1 MLEIRLLGELEVVR
15 DGDAVPLPAS
25 KKSRALLAYL
35 AATARPHLRERLCEL
50 LWEGPDDPRAALRWS
65 LTKLR
70 PITGPH
76 LVTSREHVEFRCQDA
91 SIDIHRIGTPANDT
105 TEQLE
110 AHAALFRG
118 GFLDALDLPG
128 CFRYQQ
134 WCLGERER
142 IRQTHIT
149 ILTELT
155 QRLGRNEAALT
166 HARRRVMIDPFNEQ
180 AHAALIGLLASLGQS
195 REAMGQYDSCRSLF
209 ERELGGRPGPVVEE
223 ARRTVGKITSATAS
237 PAVSLPQS
245 STPEISF
252 VGRSQELAAIEPSNV
267 VVFVAG
273 EPGIG
278 KSRLLQELRARTTG
292 TTLYGRAFASEMI
305 RPYGLW
311 IDALGSLPNEADRPR
326 LFEAVVQMLSG
337 VALIAIDDLQ
347 WIDEAS
353 VALLHYVA
361 RTSASRIVLAARNGE
376 LEDNP
381 NAMRLIRELARE
393 KRLRRFDLGPLTAE
407 ETLMLARVVA
417 TPEEVER
424 VASASGGNPLFT
436 IELARAQ
443 RPGSLLEVIGERI
456 TQLEGAAREVASWA
470 AAVGRQFDAEIV
482 GRATGMAAGEM
493 LAALERLERCGIIRA
508 AGDRYDF
515 AHDLIREVAYQKIS
529 GPRRALVHRAIA
541 RALREAHDHDG
552 ALAGEIVHHA
562 SLAGDHAL
570 AATAAVEAG
579 NRCLRMFAYTE
590 AVSVARRGL
599 QLVES
604 LSGSLRIDTEMGL
617 LHVMVMSRTPV
628 HDKVEWA
635 GRLVELT
642 EAARSAG
649 LPKTAAL
656 GSHLLACLYE
666 ESNRYFDAAG
676 ATMNSAELSRTAD
689 PATVALSMANAARC
703 LLFLQR
709 DVAQAES
716 LLNQASAMGIE
727 NAELDLGLGFLH
739 AHHGRVAAAMPHLER
754 ALQLASRDQDHWRE
768 WIALWRMVIAA
779 LEQGDPALALR
790 FCERLRPVAT
800 RMKGGSEL
808 VRSEVLETIA
818 HWMSDHSVD
827 LESSLGRL
835 REVDSKSDLAWALT
849 FVAQIE
855 MKRGLVEDARR
866 HAEEAVGA
874 AEAVGRDSEAAIARC
889 ILGWETSASPDLTD
903 RARRFMEDQ
912 SRRNH
917 GHTRSRAD
925 L

>member
-15 DGDAVPLPAS
+15 DGQAVPLPAS

-70 PITGPH
+70 PLAGSH
-76 LVTSREHVEFRCQDA
+76 LVTARDRVEFCGKGA
-91 SIDIHRIGTPANDT
+91 SIDIHRVGIPANET

-110 AHAALFRG
+110 EHAALFRG
-118 GFLDALDLPG
+118 QFLDGLDLPG

-155 QRLGRNEAALT
+155 QRLGRSEAALPL
-166 HARRRVMIDPFNEQ
+166 ARRRVTVDPFNDQ
-180 AHAALIGLLASLGQS
+180 AHAALIRLLASLGQS
-195 REAMGQYDSCRSLF
+195 HEALGQYESCCSLF
-209 ERELGGRPGPVVEE
+209 ERELGSRPSALVEE
-223 ARRTVGKITSATAS
+223 ARRTIGKPIAATPQVAS
-237 PAVSLPQS
+237 FTRA
-245 STPEISF
+245 STTEISF
-252 VGRSQELAAIEPSNV
+252 VGRSRELAAIEPSNIV
-267 VVFVAG
+267 VLVAG

-278 KSRLLQELRARTTG
+278 KSRLLEELRARTDG
-292 TTLYGRAFASEMI
+292 PTLYGRAFAAEMI

-311 IDALGSLPNEADRPR
+311 IDLLGSFPNEPDRTR
-326 LFEAVVQMLSG
+326 LFEAVVEMLSG

-347 WIDEAS
+347 WIDESSA
-353 VALLHYVA
+353 ALLHYVA
-361 RTSASRIVLAARNGE
+361 RTSTSRIVLAARNGE

-381 NAMRLIRELARE
+381 KALRLVRELARD
-393 KRLRRFDLGPLTAE
+393 KRLRRIELGPLTAE
-407 ETLMLARVVA
+407 ETIVLARAVA
-417 TPEEVER
+417 TPDDALR

-443 RPGSLLEVIGERI
+443 HPGSLLEVIGERI
-456 TQLEGAAREVASWA
+456 TQLEGAARDVVSWA

-482 GRATGMAAGEM
+482 GRATGMPAGEM

-515 AHDLIREVAYQKIS
+515 AHDLVREVAYQMVS
-529 GPRRALVHRAIA
+529 GPRRALVHRHIA
-541 RALREAHDHDG
+541 RVLDETHDTDG

-570 AATAAVEAG
+570 AARAAVASG

-604 LSGSLRIDTEMGL
+604 LSGNVRVETEMGL
-617 LHVMVMSRTPV
+617 LSVLVMSRTPV
-628 HDKVEWA
+628 RQKVELTT
-635 GRLVELT
+635 RLAELT

-656 GSHLLACLYE
+656 GAHLLACVYE
-666 ESNRYFDAAG
+666 ESNRYFDAAA
-676 ATMNSAELSRTAD
+676 ATIHSAELSRTAD
-689 PATVALSMANAARC
+689 ASTVALSMANAARC

-709 DVAQAES
+709 DVARAES
-716 LLNQASAMGIE
+716 LLGQASAIGIE
-727 NAELDLGLGFLH
+727 NAELDLGIGFFH
-739 AHHGRVAAAMPHLER
+739 AHRGRMAEALPHLER
-754 ALQLASRDQDHWRE
+754 ALELAVRAEDHWRE

-779 LEQGDPALALR
+779 LEEGNAALALE

-800 RMKGGSEL
+800 KMKGGSEL
-808 VRSEVLETIA
+808 VRSDVLEVIA
-818 HWMSDHSVD
+818 HWMSGHSVD
-827 LESSLGRL
+827 LEGALARL
-835 REVDSKSDLAWALT
+835 REIDSKSDLAWALT
-849 FVAQIE
+849 FIAQIE
-855 MKRGLVEDARR
+855 MGRGLVEAAQQ
-866 HAEEAVGA
+866 HAEEAVVA
-874 AEAVGRDSEAAIARC
+874 ADAVGRDSEAAIARC
-889 ILGWETSASPDLTD
+889 ILGLRTKASPDLSE
-903 RARRFMEDQ
+903 RARNFVKEA
-912 SRRNH
+912 NH
-917 GHTRSRAD
+917 GHSRSRAE